1 MQTRGLDAAAR
12 LASSLHGV
20 FHEWHEAMNGRG
32 AVDVGRGVQG
42 GLPRLPTLAEESY
55 QDFVEGLRG
64 LVGSGMAM
72 PAMRALHGA
81 LGVPPAPSPP
91 IPRATLR
98 RAGDGVP
105 LLAVR
110 NRMLRSSQQMMWQG
124 LTSAYGARRAVI
136 EAALSAAHDSAPGA
150 LDCPPDFVVPDYARR
165 EFHIQPGGYQGDA
178 LTGPVYHYGTKVF
191 FVGTNDDDAMHA
203 ELARLAPVPTDG
215 VVRRALDLGCAIG
228 QGTTSLK
235 RRFPDAEV
243 TGIDVS
249 APLLRYAHAR
259 ARAAEVAVRLCQ
271 RNAEDT
277 GFAAAEFDF
286 VQSVILFHEVPL
298 AATRR
303 IVREMFRLLRPGGV
317 FNVFDFPAGEP
328 LPAGL
333 QYFLDIDHRYNGEPW
348 SPEFIYADF
357 TALLHDAGFTVERG
371 PVVQRYLRTWFCRKP
386 D

>member
-1 MQTRGLDAAAR
+1 MTQRIAI
-12 LASSLHGV
+12 
-20 FHEWHEAMNGRG
+20 
-32 AVDVGRGVQG
+32 DVGRGGQA
-42 GLPRLPTLAEESY
+42 GLPRLPSLAEESY

-64 LVGSGMAM
+64 LVGSGMSL

-81 LGVPPAPSPP
+81 LGAPFAPSPP
-91 IPRATLR
+91 IPREMLR
-98 RAGDGVP
+98 TAGDGLP

-110 NRMLRSSQQMMWQG
+110 NRMLRSSQQMMWKG
-124 LTSAYGARRAVI
+124 LVRAYGARRELI
-136 EAALSAAHDSAPGA
+136 ETALSAAETEGPGT
-150 LDCPPDFVVPDYARR
+150 LDCPRGFAVPEYACR

-203 ELARLAPVPTDG
+203 ELVRLAPIPIDG
-215 VVRRALDLGCAIG
+215 VVRKVLDLGCSIG
-228 QGTTSLK
+228 QGTTALK
-235 RRFPDAEV
+235 RRFSDSAV

-249 APLLRYAHAR
+249 ATLLRYAHAR
-259 ARAAEVAVRLCQ
+259 ARAAGIAVDFSQ
-271 RNAEDT
+271 RNAEET
-277 GFAAAEFDF
+277 GFAAAQWDV
-286 VQSVILFHEVPL
+286 VQSVILFHEVPF

-303 IVREMFRLLRPGGV
+303 IVREIYRLLRPGGV
-317 FNVFDFPAGEP
+317 FNIFDFPAGES

-357 TALLHDAGFTVERG
+357 TAELRAAGFAVERG